1 MAVGAIRD
9 TGMRQGWV
17 GLDCDSVRLGWLLEL
32 GSHCR
37 FLGRKETY
45 PSMRENCQTE
55 FGA

>member
-1 MAVGAIRD
+1 MAVGAVRD

-17 GLDCDSVRLGWLLEL
+17 GLDCNSVRLGWLLKL

-37 FLGRKETY
+37 FLSRKETY
-45 PSMRENCQTE
+45 PSMRENCRTE